1 MLVRGADR
9 RDSQLR
15 CLDVLGRA
23 FDGAT
28 VLSSKLGDELQQR
41 GALII
46 DRLAIAVEQRLV
58 LSCQD
63 IDPGL
68 QLRETISDVVH
79 QQPVTRLQKKTLEE
93 EEQMLNFIISYCV
106 SRTHSERLSLL

>member
-1 MLVRGADR
+1 MGEYSDMLADR
-9 RDSQLR
+9 RDSQLC
-15 CLDVLGRA
+15 CLDVLGCA

-28 VLSSKLGDELQQR
+28 VFCSKLGDELQQR

-46 DRLAIAVEQRLV
+46 DRLAITVEQRLV
-58 LSCQD
+58 LRCQD

-79 QQPVTRLQKKTLEE
+79 QQPVTRFQKKTLKEE
-93 EEQMLNFIISYCV
+93 DWMLNLILC
-106 SRTHSERLSLL
+106 